1 MWISFRAFSHNVNR
15 RNSMKRLG
23 TSLAA
28 AALTGAIAFA
38 GVPAS
43 ASEGAVPQETTT
55 LGDRGVN
62 EDNDGDRE
70 NEREHEWEYEYEN
83 EGETPYENGSKSRGQ
98 CPDDSDATLNIH
110 WGAARPESRE
120 YGGATGRRHEDRQ
133 HCEPDAANPDREG
146 AERDTVESDQAA
158 GQHDVTDSANREGE
172 LTEQDK
178 FESDQ
183 AAAKKFGYSCDY
195 DGSDGDR
202 DRDRDRD
209 RERTPGNENNREECE
224 STEDNGGNNGDGNG
238 NDNGNNNGENCETT
252 TLGDRGIN
260 GETGDNTVARVLAAL
275 AAISVLGAAAF
286 AARRFLTA

>member
-1 MWISFRAFSHNVNR
+1 
-15 RNSMKRLG
+15 MKRLG

-83 EGETPYENGSKSRGQ
+83 EGETPYENGSKSRVE
-98 CPDDSDATLNIH
+98 CADDSDATLNIN
-110 WGAARPESRE
+110 WGGERPESFE
-120 YGGATGRRHEDRQ
+120 YGGATWFLHEDGE
-133 HCEPDAANPDREG
+133 HY
-146 AERDTVESDQAA
+146 
-158 GQHDVTDSANREGE
+158 VTDSANRDGE

-195 DGSDGDR
+195 EGSDGDR

-260 GETGDNTVARVLAAL
+260 AETGDNTVARVLAAL